1 MYDVASIVDFG
12 RRGVDRIREA
22 NLRSLLFN
30 KCQETSEA
38 RARRVAN
45 NSRVCRGTTS
55 PSIRGIPE
63 VQTVVSLMRGQSA
76 AWTDR
81 RIRPTVHERN
91 ITAGQFVPFDVC
103 HAFLARR
110 STSRRHCHHFAHIR
124 VEYEHRLG

>member
-1 MYDVASIVDFG
+1 MRGEFTITFIQQVPGNVGGATPDASQI
-12 RRGVDRIREA
+12 
-22 NLRSLLFN
+22 
-30 KCQETSEA
+30 A
-38 RARRVAN
+38 RACVAERPRRVFAG
-45 NSRVCRGTTS
+45 SKR
-55 PSIRGIPE
+55 IPE